1 MINRKEKDE
10 TAKEEQ
16 ERKLNEFQ
24 DWLMSGI
31 IDPQRAEEI
40 IELYFPYQSSE
51 KISVFTLEKKPTF
64 EGVLKGIKGQYLHF
78 DGDYF
83 INIRNHEGY
92 VVDLEID

>member
-31 IDPQRAEEI
+31 IDPQRASGIIDLYYEENP
-40 IELYFPYQSSE
+40 F
-51 KISVFTLEKKPTF
+51 
-64 EGVLKGIKGQYLHF
+64 
-78 DGDYF
+78 
-83 INIRNHEGY
+83 
-92 VVDLEID
+92 